1 MGWGLVPVPGA
12 VGATIGFD
20 YRRAF
25 APLHPTPEQARGP
38 RIPATPHLVPTHWEP
53 LCRSPEN
60 RFRLPRDAHV
70 TTQAFQSYN
79 TCEYKTQTRSRG
91 CMIQSAENTYRFHLG
106 RKPYLRTSLLA
117 WVLIVTFLCA
127 LRAGY
132 RSGMV
137 ILEDNSSL
145 TARDLSPKNLA
156 SIYWMI
162 GTALSCFL
170 AALVG
175 LVPEILI
182 GWTIHLP
189 HPALVFICTAVSI
202 GLSLAGLAVTLVAG
216 SFIVI
221 GFIGSF
227 SFGRKLGAPQTY
239 KLTNQTVLRIDGFV
253 LTVIYPDKPESMIDL
268 DLLDPEDQPLLLS
281 LLKQRWLG
289 AERAWNPEFGDE
301 IEAALEEAE
310 RSAVLI

>member
-1 MGWGLVPVPGA
+1 
-12 VGATIGFD
+12 
-20 YRRAF
+20 
-25 APLHPTPEQARGP
+25 
-38 RIPATPHLVPTHWEP
+38 
-53 LCRSPEN
+53 
-60 RFRLPRDAHV
+60 
-70 TTQAFQSYN
+70 
-79 TCEYKTQTRSRG
+79 
-91 CMIQSAENTYRFHLG
+91 MIQSAENTYRFHLG
-106 RKPYLRTSLLA
+106 HKPYLRTSLLA
-117 WVLIVTFLCA
+117 WVLIVASLSGAGVCAWLGLAFWPTYSHVFTLYLKWQDALLAILWFISFILVWASVLVARFLFA

-189 HPALVFICTAVSI
+189 HPALVFICTAVAI